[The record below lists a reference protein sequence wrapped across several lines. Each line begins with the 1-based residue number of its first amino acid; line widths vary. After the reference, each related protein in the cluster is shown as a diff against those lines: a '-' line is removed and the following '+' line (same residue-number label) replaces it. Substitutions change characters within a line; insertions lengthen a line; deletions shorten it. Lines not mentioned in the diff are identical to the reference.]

1 MTSPERRRGQ
11 TIKAVVAAAAIAVT
25 LAGCAS
31 ASAPAATSGSF
42 KEAKQDKNS
51 TITVWADSSRLPT
64 VQKYQEENPNV
75 KMKIVTYDGAPGT
88 LQTKVALFDRAG
100 SGWPDVVFTTAMSGI
115 ETSTSGKTPF
125 AAPLDQGIFPQSK
138 IDGFAKGALDPCIVN
153 GHLYCIRNDVAQ
165 NVFWY
170 NKTLF
175 DQFGYTVPKTWE
187 DLQALSDKVAEEH
200 PGYVL
205 GTVGDNN
212 APLVYFWASECPAN
226 TLDGKTFSSD
236 TSSQKCTRVANL
248 LDHMIANGTVVT
260 DGVFSGAAYTQ
271 KYSGK
276 TLALVGPSWYG
287 KYVFDAALKV
297 PSGQM
302 AAAAPLTWANDG
314 TKSTGNV
321 GGGLWWI
328 SSHSKNLAASSKLV
342 QWLTT
347 SNAAQESAPTYP
359 AYAPA
364 AKAWL
369 ANPENTSYF
378 ANDVAPAFTKAAA
391 SIWSGW
397 SQTSRVNQQ
406 TIWANTILPQLVAK
420 KTVLSTL
427 PTWQAQAEQLAGT
440 VGYTVK
446 K

>member
-1 MTSPERRRGQ
+1 MMSHEIRRGRA
-11 TIKAVVAAAAIAVT
+11 IRAVVAAAAIAVA

-31 ASAPAATSGSF
+31 ATAPATTSGSF

-51 TITVWADSSRLPT
+51 TITVWADSTRLPT
-64 VQKYQEENPNV
+64 VQKYQKANPNV
-75 KMKIVTYDGAPGT
+75 KMKIVTYDGSPDT

-100 SGWPDVVFTTAMSGI
+100 SGWPDVVFATGMSGI
-115 ETSTSGKTPF
+115 ESSTSGKTPF
-125 AAPLDQGIFPQSK
+125 AAPLDYGIFPKSK
-138 IDGFAKGALDPCIVN
+138 IDGFAKGTLDPCIVA

-165 NVFWY
+165 DVFWY

-175 DQFGYTVPKTWE
+175 DKFGYSVPKTWE
-187 DLQALSDKVAEEH
+187 GLQTLSDKVAQEH

-205 GTVGDNN
+205 GSVGDNF
-212 APLVYFWASECPAN
+212 APLIYFWASECPAN

-236 TSSQKCTRVANL
+236 TSSQKCTRIAKL
-248 LDHMIANGTVVT
+248 LDHMIANGTIVT
-260 DGVFSGAAYTQ
+260 DGVLGTAYPQ
-271 KYSGK
+271 KYSDK
-276 TLALVGPSWYG
+276 TLGMVAPTWYG
-287 KYVFDAALKV
+287 QYVFGSVLKV
-297 PSGQM
+297 PSGQI
-302 AAAAPLTWANDG
+302 AAAAPFTWASDG

-321 GGGLWWI
+321 GGGIWSI

-342 QWLTT
+342 EWATT
-347 SNAAQESAPTYP
+347 SSAAQASAPTYP

-369 ANPENTSYF
+369 ANPANTSYF
-378 ANDVAPAFTKAAA
+378 ATDVGPAFRTAAA

-397 SQTSRVNQQ
+397 SQTGRVAQA
-406 TIWANTILPQLVAK
+406 TIWANTVLPQLIAK

-427 PTWQAQAEQLAGT
+427 PAWQTQAEQLAGT
-440 VGYTVK
+440 VGYTLK